1 VRWVDDTGSVVEPA
15 GGGQFFRGRVD
26 GDPNSWVRLT
36 FRGDALAGVIS
47 TDDEMYFL
55 EPASRFF
62 GEEAAHETLAY
73 RLSDTDTGMIPGSCG
88 ARAPSTLLRHRLAKV
103 RRSRQAMHELI
114 GNAAT
119 SVVAAAS
126 GNLLQA
132 DVGIVADF
140 SYFSK
145 HGADSANDIAEIIN
159 NVDGIYQA
167 QLGVTMRLLRTVVY
181 STPDP
186 FSTST
191 DPNTLLTSFSSWRT
205 NNVSGPSAPLSGTDL
220 SHLITA
226 RDLNSTVIGIAYI
239 DAVCDN
245 TFGVGVDQDFST
257 ALNMMTLLLS
267 HEMGHNFGAYHDAQS
282 NPACPCCAAS
292 PPTFIMNPVISG
304 SLQNAFSDCSK
315 SFILG
320 PTTGTSQPPAIQG
333 FSCLASVPPPPP
345 PAPPTL
351 NPISTPITVGSTTT
365 LTGTGFTAG
374 SQIMGFVG
382 TSQGTQMIGPFV
394 PSSWTPTSL
403 TWNVPASLPLGFGYA
418 VIAVVNTDQ
427 GYAGSQYQTALLFGN
442 AALNRPTIL
451 GVNGTGLHAPDGA
464 LSVVYVSTPIFPGT
478 TVTLT
483 GTGFNGA
490 GVNFYTAS
498 GNLGPLWP
506 LPGSTSTSMQLQ
518 IPANTPL
525 GLGAFEVVNQPYT
538 GSVASQT
545 VFVPVGDPPTI
556 SSISQNG
563 STITV
568 NGTGFANGAALN
580 FFVHTV
586 GGGMA
591 NDGPGLAVTVLST
604 VQLQFTLPGGTA
616 PGAAYVQVINPPF
629 IPLTSTGND
638 PHGAFVLQ

>member
-1 VRWVDDTGSVVEPA
+1 MTRIQATAMAALALLVGATNAHARQSNPGEGVPDTIHYYETVAMMSSAAEASNQAQSGAGTVELSFETLGRHFDLKLEPHSLFAPGATVRWVDDTGSVVEPA

-167 QLGVTMRLLRTVVY
+167 QLGVTMQLLRTVVY

-257 ALNMMTLLLS
+257 ALNLMTLLLS
-267 HEMGHNFGAYHDAQS
+267 HEMGHNFGAYHDAQA
-282 NPACPCCAAS
+282 NPACPCCATS

-320 PTTGTSQPPAIQG
+320 PNATGQ
-333 FSCLASVPPPPP
+333 
-345 PAPPTL
+345 APTR
-351 NPISTPITVGSTTT
+351 SH
-365 LTGTGFTAG
+365 
-374 SQIMGFVG
+374 
-382 TSQGTQMIGPFV
+382 
-394 PSSWTPTSL
+394 
-403 TWNVPASLPLGFGYA
+403 
-418 VIAVVNTDQ
+418 
-427 GYAGSQYQTALLFGN
+427 
-442 AALNRPTIL
+442 RP
-451 GVNGTGLHAPDGA
+451 
-464 LSVVYVSTPIFPGT
+464 
-478 TVTLT
+478 
-483 GTGFNGA
+483 
-490 GVNFYTAS
+490 
-498 GNLGPLWP
+498 
-506 LPGSTSTSMQLQ
+506 
-518 IPANTPL
+518 
-525 GLGAFEVVNQPYT
+525 
-538 GSVASQT
+538 
-545 VFVPVGDPPTI
+545 
-556 SSISQNG
+556 
-563 STITV
+563 
-568 NGTGFANGAALN
+568 
-580 FFVHTV
+580 
-586 GGGMA
+586 
-591 NDGPGLAVTVLST
+591 
-604 VQLQFTLPGGTA
+604 
-616 PGAAYVQVINPPF
+616 
-629 IPLTSTGND
+629 
-638 PHGAFVLQ
+638 